1 MNSIDPVETPDV
13 LPERVTVCV
22 IGGGVIGVSIAL
34 ELAERGIPVALLEK
48 GVIAGEQSSRNWGW
62 CRVMGRDPREVPLAV
77 ESLKIWHGMNER
89 VGAETGFRQCGILYL
104 ADSDESMAE
113 KQGWHEKTAKPHG
126 LSTQIIGPD
135 KVEELQPGATVK
147 WKGALYTPTDCRA
160 EPFMAVPAMAR
171 QVMKLGGHVVQ
182 GCAVR
187 GVETSAGRVSAVVTE
202 KGRIACEQ
210 VVVAGGAWSRRF
222 LGNMGI
228 EFPQLT
234 VVNSV
239 MRTEP
244 IDAGATVTCSGLK
257 FAFRK
262 RMDGGYTVTHN
273 TASVADIIPDSF
285 RLFFQFIPALRL
297 DWEGIRLR
305 LGQRFIDEARLKRRW
320 ALDEQSPFEQV
331 RILDPA
337 PVQSVLDEAARELKR
352 VYPVFEPMKIAEQWA
367 GMIDVTPDVVPVL
380 GPLPQVKGLF
390 LASGLSGHG
399 FGIGPG
405 AGRLMAQL
413 MTGETPCVDP
423 TPFRYLRY
431 FDGSKPRPSTGT

>member
-1 MNSIDPVETPDV
+1 MITIDPVSSPDA
-13 LPERVTVCV
+13 LPERVTVVV
-22 IGGGVIGVSIAL
+22 IGGGVIGTSIAL
-34 ELAERGIPVALLEK
+34 ELSERGIPLALIEK

-77 ESLKIWHGMNER
+77 QSLKLWHGMNAR

-104 ADSDESMAE
+104 ADSDQSMAE
-113 KQGWHEKTAKPHG
+113 KQAWYEKTAKPHG
-126 LSTQIIGPD
+126 LSTELIGAQR
-135 KVEELQPGATVK
+135 VEELQPGASIR

-171 QVMKLGGHVVQ
+171 QVIKLGGHVLQ
-182 GCAVR
+182 HCAVR

-228 EFPQLT
+228 DFPQLT

-239 MRTEP
+239 MRTAP
-244 IDAGATVTCSGLK
+244 IDAGATVTCSGGK

-285 RLFFQFIPALRL
+285 RLFWQFMPALKL

-305 LGQRFIDEARLKRRW
+305 FGQRFFDEARLKRRW
-320 ALDEQSPFEQV
+320 LLDEQSPFEQV

-337 PVQSVLDEAARELKR
+337 PVQAVLDEAASELKR
-352 VYPVFEPMKIAEQWA
+352 VYPVFEAMQVAEQWA
-367 GMIDVTPDVVPVL
+367 GLIDVTPDVVPVL
-380 GPLPQVKGLF
+380 GPLPQVNGLF

-405 AGRLMAQL
+405 AGQLMAQL

-423 TPFRYLRY
+423 KPFRYSRY
-431 FDGSKPRPSTGT
+431 FDGSNPRPSTGT

>member
-1 MNSIDPVETPDV
+1 MIPIDPVETPDV

-48 GVIAGEQSSRNWGW
+48 GIIAGEQSSRNWGW
-62 CRVMGRDPREVPLAV
+62 CRVMGRDPREVPLAL
-77 ESLKIWHGMNER
+77 ESLDIWRGMNER

-113 KQGWHEKTAKPHG
+113 KQAWYDKTAKPYG
-126 LSTQIIGPD
+126 LSTQVIGSD
-135 KVEELQPGATVK
+135 KVEELQPGASIR

-160 EPFMAVPAMAR
+160 EPFIAVPAMAR
-171 QVMKLGGHVVQ
+171 QVAKLGGHVVQ
-182 GCAVR
+182 HCAVR
-187 GVETSAGRVSAVVTE
+187 GVETSGGRVSGVVTE

-210 VVVAGGAWSRRF
+210 VVVAGGAWSRRL

-244 IDAGATVTCSGLK
+244 IDAGSTVTCSGLK
-257 FAFRK
+257 FSFRK

-305 LGQRFIDEARLKRRW
+305 IGQRFLDEAKLKRRW
-320 ALDEQSPFEQV
+320 TMDEVSPFEQV

-337 PVQSVLDEAARELKR
+337 PVQSVLDEAAEELKR
-352 VYPVFEPMKIAEQWA
+352 IYPVFQSMQIAEKWA
-367 GMIDVTPDVVPVL
+367 GLIDVTPDVVPVL
-380 GPLPQVKGLF
+380 GPLPQVQGLF

-423 TPFRYLRY
+423 QPFRYARY